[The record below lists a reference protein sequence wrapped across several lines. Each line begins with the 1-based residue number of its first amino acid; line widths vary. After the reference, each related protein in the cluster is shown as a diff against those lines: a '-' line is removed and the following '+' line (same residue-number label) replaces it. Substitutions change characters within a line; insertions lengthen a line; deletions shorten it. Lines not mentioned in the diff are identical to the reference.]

1 MQHGRSMARPSFLAQ
16 SALKSFV
23 SHCNYL
29 ANIHFVNHV
38 SNELPTI
45 AGVDVGHRFLS
56 CSFLE
61 LRHSGPVCRGCY
73 RVPFAG
79 VGSFEVNRTI
89 VNLLESLPH
98 TESKPMLKAKC
109 ALCKFEDTIT
119 VRRQTYCWQNVH
131 LLRLGMWTL
140 PWSHLS

>member
-1 MQHGRSMARPSFLAQ
+1 MIL
-16 SALKSFV
+16 L
-23 SHCNYL
+23 
-29 ANIHFVNHV
+29 NISSEH
-38 SNELPTI
+38 I
-45 AGVDVGHRFLS
+45 
-56 CSFLE
+56 CI
-61 LRHSGPVCRGCY
+61 GPVCRGCY

-119 VRRQTYCWQNVH
+119 VNIIK
-131 LLRLGMWTL
+131 
-140 PWSHLS
+140 